1 VQDGSRKAIVA
12 ALLANFG
19 ITIAKLV
26 GWLVTGAASMLAEAV
41 HSFADTG
48 NQALLLWGTAAA
60 KRPATEDHPFGF
72 ARERYFWSFVVALV
86 IFSLGSL
93 FAIYEGVDKLR
104 HPHAL
109 ESPMWAVGIL
119 AVAIVLESFSFR
131 TAIIEGIHAKGELG
145 WWEFIRKTKTP
156 ELPVVLLED
165 LGALLGL
172 VLALGGVGLAMLT
185 GDARFDAM
193 GSISIGVLLGV
204 IAIVLAI
211 EMRSLLLGEGA
222 TKQDRAAIR
231 EEILSAPHVKRLIH
245 LRTQHFSPDEL
256 LIALKVEFDGSLTF
270 EQLTS
275 EIDSAEDRIRARIPT
290 AKLIYIEPDVFRAA
304 PAVDPDEGKEPTAAP

>member
-1 VQDGSRKAIVA
+1 MQDGSRKAIVA

-41 HSFADTG
+41 HSLADTG

-60 KRPATEDHPFGF
+60 KRPATDDHPFGF

-86 IFSLGSL
+86 IFSLGAL
-93 FAIYEGVDKLR
+93 FAIYEGIDKLR

-109 ESPMWAVGIL
+109 QSPMWAVGIL
-119 AVAIVLESFSFR
+119 CVAIVLESFSFR
-131 TAIIEGIHAKGELG
+131 TAIIEGQNAKGMLG

-165 LGALLGL
+165 LGALCGL
-172 VLALGGVGLAMLT
+172 ILALGGVGLAMIT
-185 GDARFDAM
+185 GEARFDAI

-204 IAIVLAI
+204 IAVVLAI

-222 TKQDRAAIR
+222 SPGDRAAIR
-231 EEILSAPHVKRLIH
+231 EALLAAENVKRLIH
-245 LRTQHFSPDEL
+245 IRTQHFSPDEL
-256 LIALKVEFDGSLTF
+256 LIALKVEFDGRLSF
-270 EQLTS
+270 EDLAR
-275 EIDSAEDRIRARIPT
+275 EIDAAEDRIRECVPT
-290 AKLIYIEPDVFRAA
+290 AKLIYIEPDMFRGESGSPRSAA
-304 PAVDPDEGKEPTAAP
+304 PAPAS